1 MLAAALISSGAV
13 QAAEYDPTEVDSD
26 TKEEEPVAIAEEEK
40 NGWQEENGCWYYYE
54 NGEKATGI
62 VEIGGKQYF
71 FELQDGELQTVN
83 VI

>member
-40 NGWQEENGCWYYYE
+40 MAGRRKMAAGIIMKTVKKLQES
-54 NGEKATGI
+54 
-62 VEIGGKQYF
+62 
-71 FELQDGELQTVN
+71 
-83 VI
+83 